1 MLFTTRTASA
11 GAAIGA
17 VAVVCAVTDIT
28 GSVHLAPRSGERST
42 SRSEV
47 GRGAFIKLPSPAI
60 GRGEAGESSARHPP
74 RFAKR
79 DEQASARFVTRLRA
93 LRPAG
98 VRAHVVLGGLL
109 DQRID
114 L

>member
-1 MLFTTRTASA
+1 MLFTTRTRSA

-28 GSVHLAPRSGERST
+28 GSVHLA
-42 SRSEV
+42 SRSERRE
-47 GRGAFIKLPSPAI
+47 RGSIKLPSPAI
-60 GRGEAGESSARHPP
+60 GRGEAGESSAHHPP

-114 L
+114 LLLDRR